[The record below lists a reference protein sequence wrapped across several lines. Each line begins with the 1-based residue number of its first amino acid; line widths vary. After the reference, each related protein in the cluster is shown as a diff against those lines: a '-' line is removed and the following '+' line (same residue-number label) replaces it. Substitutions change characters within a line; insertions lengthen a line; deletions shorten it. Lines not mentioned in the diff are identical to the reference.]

1 MRIKNAC
8 GVGMIM
14 SGVALMSLMQ
24 KEGSTN
30 DQKRWTGYHMTKF
43 FMSLML
49 TPFADKVAVMV
60 LGGTGKIETMT
71 DESEE

>member
-1 MRIKNAC
+1 MRIKNGC

-60 LGGTGKIETMT
+60 LGGTGKIETIT